1 MRTIAVMN
9 QKGGVGKT
17 TTSVNLAAALAK
29 SGRRVCLIDLDPQGH
44 SSLHV
49 GVEPVGDMPT
59 IYQVFSREC
68 DLVQTRQMV
77 APNLWLIPS
86 NIDLAAA
93 ELELVDAT
101 DREIVL
107 RDALSKMLESD
118 PLWTALHR
126 WVCLRSTR
134 SPLPGKC
141 SFRYSRISSRC
152 RGSRNYWRPR
162 PW

>member
-29 SGRRVCLIDLDPQGH
+29 SGRRVCLIHLDPQGH

-59 IYQVFSREC
+59 VYQVFSREC
-68 DLVQTRQMV
+68 DLAQTRQMV

-86 NIDLAAA
+86 NIDLAATNTQ
-93 ELELVDAT
+93 LVSA
-101 DREIVL
+101 
-107 RDALSKMLESD
+107 
-118 PLWTALHR
+118 H
-126 WVCLRSTR
+126 CRSVAH
-134 SPLPGKC
+134 K
-141 SFRYSRISSRC
+141 
-152 RGSRNYWRPR
+152 
-162 PW
+162 